1 MVERPL
7 DIDNLAENLTD
18 YSLEFIRNN
27 SAAAAA
33 TGNSH
38 RRRPF
43 ALYHAFT
50 NVHTPLKVHDKFKAG
65 FFVHF
70 YDYPLIRKV
79 VPMSFKEKYLNFFK
93 GV

>member
-1 MVERPL
+1 MERPL

-38 RRRPF
+38 RRRRRPF

-65 FFVHF
+65 FFCALLRLPTDPKSSTHEF
-70 YDYPLIRKV
+70 
-79 VPMSFKEKYLNFFK
+79 
-93 GV
+93 

>member
-1 MVERPL
+1 MDRDVVERPL

-18 YSLEFIRNN
+18 YSVDFIRNN

-33 TGNSH
+33 AAATGSH

-65 FFVHF
+65 FFCAL
-70 YDYPLIRKV
+70 Y
-79 VPMSFKEKYLNFFK
+79 
-93 GV
+93 

>member
-1 MVERPL
+1 MERPL

-65 FFVHF
+65 FFCALLRLPTDPKSSTHEF
-70 YDYPLIRKV
+70 
-79 VPMSFKEKYLNFFK
+79 
-93 GV
+93 